1 MALAGEVLD
10 STERLGAHVDAWDA
24 LAVERGLP
32 FCAPPWMLAWW
43 RHVPGPRAV
52 LRAVAV
58 RDGDELVAI
67 APFYAD
73 RRPGRPTRYRL
84 LGASTSHR
92 VEPLVKPGREQEAA
106 GAIASALAG
115 VEPTA
120 DVIYFESVDAG
131 SRWPARLA
139 EAWPEGRRPLTL
151 REWSGPAPTASLDGL
166 TFDTWMKQ
174 KSRNFRSQAG
184 RMRRRLEAR
193 GARFAVAS
201 TEQELERGLAAFAR
215 LHYARWQD
223 RGGSVALDA
232 SVERTLAEAGRAL
245 LHSGRFRLVSIE
257 AEGKTISAHIFVAAG
272 GEVSYWNG
280 GFDEEWAADQP
291 SMRALVVAIEDA
303 FERSD
308 RRLDLGGGVEPYKY
322 RLADDEDL
330 LETALVVP
338 RRRRYPLV
346 KLQLAP
352 HRLRHEV
359 ARRLSDE
366 TRARVRN
373 ELSRLPGIDAR
384 SRRKGR

>member
-10 STERLGAHVDAWDA
+10 TTERLRGLSVAWDA

-32 FCAPPWMLAWW
+32 FCSPAWMLAWW
-43 RHVPGPRAV
+43 RHVAAPRAA

-67 APFYAD
+67 APFYTD

-92 VEPLVKPGREQEAA
+92 VEPLAKPGREQEAA
-106 GAIASALAG
+106 AVIARALAG
-115 VEPTA
+115 VEPRA
-120 DVIYFESVDAG
+120 DMIRFESVDAG
-131 SRWPARLA
+131 SGWPARIA
-139 EAWPEGRRPLTL
+139 DAWPDGRRPLTL
-151 REWSGPAPTASLDGL
+151 REWAGPAPTATLDGL
-166 TFDTWMKQ
+166 TFDAWMQ
-174 KSRNFRSQAG
+174 GKSRNFRSQAG
-184 RMRRRLEAR
+184 RMRRRLETR

-215 LHYARWQD
+215 LHHARWQD

-232 SVERTLAEAGRAL
+232 SVERALAEAGRAL
-245 LHSGRFRLVSIE
+245 LASGRFRLMSIE

-291 SMRALVVAIEDA
+291 SMRALVAAIEDA

-308 RRLDLGGGVEPYKY
+308 RRLDLGGGEEPYKH
-322 RLADDEDL
+322 RLADGEDL

-338 RRRRYPLV
+338 RGRRYLLT

-352 HRLRHEV
+352 HRLRREV

-373 ELSRLPGIDAR
+373 ELSRLPGVGR